1 MSVDLHKELLNLR
14 RHVLTMGA
22 SVESRVHE
30 AIESLFEQNMEE
42 ARRVRTSDDEIDA
55 MELNIE
61 QETLRLLALT
71 QPVAVDLRFIL
82 AVVRIN
88 TDLER
93 IADLAKSI
101 AKRVLAMSED
111 EVTVELPG
119 ELREMARRTRDM
131 LSDAISALADN
142 DADLGNRIREA
153 DDEVDDLLK
162 KVFDWAQREIPRN
175 VGATSAVINLLSIAR
190 KLERIA
196 DMTTN
201 IAEDVIFIVSGT
213 VVRHEH

>member
-14 RHVLTMGA
+14 RHILSMGA
-22 SVESRVHE
+22 SVEGRVSE
-30 AIESLFEQNMEE
+30 TIDALFKQNMEE
-42 ARRVRTSDDEIDA
+42 ARRIRTSDDEIDA
-55 MELNIE
+55 MELDIE

-71 QPVAVDLRFIL
+71 QPVAADLRFIL

-111 EVTVELPG
+111 SEMIDLPPA
-119 ELREMARRTRDM
+119 LHEMADRTRRM
-131 LSDAISALADN
+131 LNDSLAALANN
-142 DADLGNRIREA
+142 DAELCNNIRKA
-153 DDEVDDLLK
+153 DDQVDDLLK
-162 KVFDWAQREIPRN
+162 EIFAWAQSEIPKHVEATPAVLN
-175 VGATSAVINLLSIAR
+175 VLSIAR

-201 IAEDVIFIVSGT
+201 IAEDVIFIASGT
-213 VVRHEH
+213 VVRHDR